1 MRVLG
6 LEKRVA
12 KLEKPNTDG
21 SRKKKLKYM
30 VSGDVGDKNY
40 AETEKTI
47 NAEID
52 SQGAFKKFIQPDDIK
67 PETLDE
73 GDSAID
79 KMRSFANALQSNFNK
94 AIAKIERQFN
104 NLLNLKPSE
113 DIKGDKT
120 LEPVKRKRG
129 RPKKLQTLEE
139 IQADIDAR
147 NPTYISPVTGQRL
160 PGLGPKKPKIN
171 PSKLIPEKTD
181 DDKNK
186 LMDFLTS
193 VLQPSLT
200 SIEENLSKILG
211 NFEQQIES
219 DKETQDALRVSEEL
233 SSEKAREK
241 KLEAPKQK
249 SMIGKS
255 VDKAMKPVSNV
266 MDGIMNF
273 FKNVLLG
280 SVVMGLIKLLENPEI
295 IMKPLR
301 KFINGIAGFIN
312 LFIKGINFFIL
323 GPINF
328 VVQGLLDGLQ
338 FILNPIGFLA
348 RKFNLGNF
356 ALPLDGLREKVPPMQ
371 IPEVPIMKG
380 PKPNIPK
387 EANMQGGG
395 EVPGQG
401 TGDTVPAMLEPGE
414 FVMSKGA
421 VDQIGVR
428 QLEEVNAQGGGT
440 NKPIM
445 KGGRTY
451 ARGGGSI
458 DVKGRGNSG
467 RMHMKDADGNTVG
480 NPFGYGVVSGQPGT
494 ETVPQEMRKNMPGE
508 GYPMP
513 DGTYKVH
520 SFDKHGPLG
529 ASLRGLGDWSA
540 YVGSGDGN
548 IGKRSGMMI
557 HSDIDPYGTLG
568 CLGIDLGGKPGTRAE
583 KVFLNHWSK
592 ANPETITVD
601 FGAPSGG
608 AADMGGGTR
617 SQTSDNSVAKISSSN
632 SGSMTTPPS
641 TPNGGGSDL
650 IMAGGE
656 KASSGGLTSG
666 NAPASST
673 GSKRFSPVDARDDSN
688 IIVQSIYNLVG

>member
-1 MRVLG
+1 MPKTDSKKPITADKFLDLDKRG
-6 LEKRVA
+6 LSEG
-12 KLEKPNTDG
+12 T
-21 SRKKKLKYM
+21 
-30 VSGDVGDKNY
+30 VSGV
-40 AETEKTI
+40 
-47 NAEID
+47 
-52 SQGAFKKFIQPDDIK
+52 KK
-67 PETLDE
+67 
-73 GDSAID
+73 
-79 KMRSFANALQSNFNK
+79 R
-94 AIAKIERQFN
+94 
-104 NLLNLKPSE
+104 
-113 DIKGDKT
+113 
-120 LEPVKRKRG
+120 RG
-129 RPKKLQTLEE
+129 RPKKLKTYEE
-139 IQADIDAR
+139 VKSDIDRR
-147 NPTYISPVTGQRL
+147 NPTYVSPLTGGLL
-160 PGLGPKKPKIN
+160 PGTGPKDPK
-171 PSKLIPEKTD
+171 KD
-181 DDKNK
+181 RMDKM
-186 LMDFLTS
+186 MDFLTN

-211 NFEQQIES
+211 NFSEQIETE
-219 DKETQDALRVSEEL
+219 KEEQDDLRVKEEL
-233 SSEKAREK
+233 DSEKAREK
-241 KLEAPKQK
+241 KLETPKGK

-273 FKNVLLG
+273 FKNILLG
-280 SVVMGLIKLLENPEI
+280 SVVMGLIKILENPEI

-301 KFINGIAGFIN
+301 KFVNGIAGFIN

-338 FILNPIGFLA
+338 FILNPIGMLA
-348 RKFNLGNF
+348 RIFKLGEVD
-356 ALPLDGLREKVPPMQ
+356 LPLDKFRENIQPVQ
-371 IPEVPIMKG
+371 IPEIPRIE
-380 PKPNIPK
+380 PKA
-387 EANMQGGG
+387 EMQGGG

-421 VDQIGVR
+421 VEQVGVR

-445 KGGRTY
+445 KGGRAY
-451 ARGGGSI
+451 AKGGGSI

-467 RMHMKDADGNTVG
+467 RMHMKDADGKTVG
-480 NPFGYGVVSGQPGT
+480 NPLGYGVVSGQPGT